1 MAKSKKT
8 GAKKS
13 KTFAQKRR
21 LKKPLFIIV
30 LISIVVVT
38 WVLSQSLFK
47 HYPVN
52 NKVQLLSIDKGETYS
67 AFIQRLADQEKVKFP
82 IVLKL
87 YQKIFIHDSLKA
99 GVYQIH
105 QGMSVRQVL
114 VMLSDANNAQMN
126 RIAVIEGT
134 TFKQLKNKLKA
145 DSNVKNTVLDLSDA
159 EIMKSIGAEYSHPEG
174 LFAPNTYFFA
184 KGETDLNILK
194 ELYQRQI
201 KALDQAWAN
210 RAKDL
215 PYHNIYEALIMAS
228 IVEKETALE
237 EERRQVSGVF
247 VRRLQTGMRLQTDP
261 TVIYGMGDKYQ
272 GNIRREDL
280 RAATPYNTYTMH
292 GLPPTPIALP
302 SERSIE
308 AALHPD
314 QSKNVYF
321 VATGNGGHKF
331 SETLEQH
338 NQAVREYL
346 AVLQQKRQ
354 INSN

>member
-8 GAKKS
+8 GAKQS
-13 KTFAQKRR
+13 KVFAQKRR
-21 LKKPLFIIV
+21 FKKPVIIFFLLFIVAAI
-30 LISIVVVT
+30 

-47 HYPVN
+47 NYPVN
-52 NKVQLLSIDKGETYS
+52 NKVQLLAIDKGETYS
-67 AFIQRLADQEKVKFP
+67 AFIQQFADQEKVKFP
-82 IVLKL
+82 VVLKV

-99 GVYQIH
+99 GVYQVH
-105 QGMSVRQVL
+105 QGMSIRQVL

-134 TFKQLKNKLKA
+134 TFKQLKSKLKA
-145 DSNVKNTVLDLSDA
+145 DANVKNTILGLSDA

-194 ELYQRQI
+194 ELYQHQI
-201 KALDQAWAN
+201 KALDWAWSN
-210 RAKDL
+210 RAPDL
-215 PYHNIYEALIMAS
+215 PYKNKYEALIMAS

-280 RAATPYNTYTMH
+280 RTPTSYNTYTMH

-354 INSN
+354 ANSN

>member
-8 GAKKS
+8 GAKQS
-13 KTFAQKRR
+13 KTFTQTGRF
-21 LKKPLFIIV
+21 KKTV
-30 LISIVVVT
+30 LIIALIFMLAAV
-38 WVLSQSLFK
+38 WMLSQSLFK

-52 NKVQLLSIDKGETYS
+52 NKVQLLAIDKGETYS
-67 AFIQRLADQEKVKFP
+67 AFIQRLADQNKVKFP

-114 VMLSDANNAQMN
+114 DMLSDSNNAEMN

-134 TFKQLKNKLKA
+134 TFKQLKAKLKA
-145 DSNVKNTVLDLSDA
+145 DPNVKNTILDLSDA
-159 EIMKSIGAEYSHPEG
+159 DIMKSIGTEYSHPEG

-201 KALDQAWAN
+201 KALNDAWAN
-210 RAKDL
+210 RSKNL
-215 PYHNIYEALIMAS
+215 PYQNKYQALIMAS

-237 EERRQVSGVF
+237 QERRQVSGVF
-247 VRRLQTGMRLQTDP
+247 VRRLQSGMRLQTDP
-261 TVIYGMGDKYQ
+261 TVIYGMGEKYQ

-280 RAATPYNTYTMH
+280 RTPTPYNTYTMH

-302 SERSIE
+302 SERSIK

-354 INSN
+354 ADSN